1 MNDAVTFTLSYE
13 QMTTTTERYISKC
26 IAKAAKISGPE
37 ADIEMDWARAVL
49 EHWHLLAQVGSATK
63 AQVEADRQRMIRLI
77 WGSQMAEQD
86 NV

>member
-1 MNDAVTFTLSYE
+1 MNDAVTFSLNYE

-49 EHWHLLAQVGSATK
+49 DHWHLLAQVGSATK

>member
-13 QMTTTTERYISKC
+13 QMTTTTEQYISKC

-86 NV
+86 NI